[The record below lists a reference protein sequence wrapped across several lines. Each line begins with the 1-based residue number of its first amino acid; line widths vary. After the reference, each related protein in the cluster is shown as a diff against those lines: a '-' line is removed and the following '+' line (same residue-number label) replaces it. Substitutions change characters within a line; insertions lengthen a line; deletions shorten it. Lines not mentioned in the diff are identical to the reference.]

1 MARRSA
7 TGRGTRGY
15 RQRPVDVREPKQR
28 FLIVCEGE
36 KTEPNYFQGL
46 RQDHRLNATV
56 TVMGK
61 GLDPSQLVE
70 TAETERRLGDYD
82 QVWCVFDRDTWPA
95 QNFNNALAQARRLG
109 IGVAYSN
116 EAFELWYLLHYYYF
130 DTGIP
135 RQEYIERL
143 EERLGHPYAKN
154 SRDTYRE
161 LHSRQEDA
169 LRNARTLLA
178 QYEPPDPA
186 NDNPS
191 TTVHLLVEELL
202 RHAR

>member
-7 TGRGTRGY
+7 AGKGRHGIHQ
-15 RQRPVDVREPKQR
+15 RQVDVREPKQR

-36 KTEPNYFQGL
+36 KTEPYYFHGL

-70 TAETERRLGDYD
+70 AAYTEGRLGDFD
-82 QVWCVFDRDTWPA
+82 RVWCVFDRDTWPV
-95 QNFNNALAQARRLG
+95 QNFNKALSQARRYD
-109 IGVAYSN
+109 IQVAYSN
-116 EAFELWYLLHYYYF
+116 EAFELWYLLHFYYF

-143 EERLGHPYAKN
+143 NGLLGHPYAKN
-154 SRDTYRE
+154 SRDIYAE
-161 LHSRQEDA
+161 LGSRQQDA

-178 QYEPPDPA
+178 QYNPPAPA

>member
-1 MARRSA
+1 MARRSGSSRSA
-7 TGRGTRGY
+7 RGY
-15 RQRPVDVREPKQR
+15 QPRLVNTREPKQR
-28 FLIVCEGE
+28 ILIVCEGS
-36 KTEPNYFQGL
+36 KTERYYFEEL
-46 RQDHRLNATV
+46 RKDHRLNAEV
-56 TVMGK
+56 IVRGL

-70 TAETERRLGDYD
+70 TAQTESRLDDYD

-116 EAFELWYLLHYYYF
+116 EAFELWYLLHFYYC

-143 EERLGHPYAKN
+143 DGLLGHPYVKN

-161 LHSRQEDA
+161 LRGRQEDA
-169 LRNARTLLA
+169 LHNARTLLA
-178 QYEPPDPA
+178 QYNPPDPV

-191 TTVHLLVEELL
+191 TTVHLLVDELL

>member
-1 MARRSA
+1 MARRSDS
-7 TGRGTRGY
+7 GRGARGY
-15 RQRPVDVREPKQR
+15 QSRLVNTREPKQR
-28 FLIVCEGE
+28 ILIVCEGS
-36 KTEPNYFQGL
+36 KTERYYFEEL
-46 RQDHRLNATV
+46 RRDHRLNAEV
-56 TVMGK
+56 IVRGL

-70 TAETERRLGDYD
+70 TAQTESRLDDYD

-116 EAFELWYLLHYYYF
+116 EAFELWYLLHFYYY

-143 EERLGHPYAKN
+143 DGLLGHPYAKN

-161 LHSRQEDA
+161 LRSRQEDA

>member
-1 MARRSA
+1 MARRS
-7 TGRGTRGY
+7 GSSRGARGY
-15 RQRPVDVREPKQR
+15 QPRRVNTREPKQR
-28 FLIVCEGE
+28 ILIVCEGS
-36 KTEPNYFQGL
+36 KTERYYFEEL
-46 RQDHRLNATV
+46 RKDHRLNAEV
-56 TVMGK
+56 IVRGL

-70 TAETERRLGDYD
+70 TAQTESRLDDYD
-82 QVWCVFDRDTWPA
+82 RVWCVFDRDTWPA

-116 EAFELWYLLHYYYF
+116 EAFELWYLLHFYYF

-161 LHSRQEDA
+161 LRSRQEEA
-169 LRNARTLLA
+169 LRNGRRLLA
-178 QYEPPDPA
+178 QYEPPDPT

-202 RHAR
+202 RRAR